1 MKNHDVILGIPSNGL
16 HSNGFS
22 LLRNILKKEKIN
34 KKLEKQILKPT
45 KIYVK
50 EILNLVNRRLISS
63 AMCVNGAYL
72 VNRRLISSAAHI
84 TGGGLIENISRSVPN
99 GLSINID
106 LKKIKTLEIFKW
118 LKKNNVSD
126 SEMLRTFNC
135 GIGFCVI
142 LKRKNVN
149 KIKKFFTKE
158 FKPYEIGYISNSK
171 SKVNLFN
178 KIQW

>member
-1 MKNHDVILGIPSNGL
+1 M
-16 HSNGFS
+16 
-22 LLRNILKKEKIN
+22 
-34 KKLEKQILKPT
+34 
-45 KIYVK
+45 
-50 EILNLVNRRLISS
+50 
-63 AMCVNGAYL
+63 
-72 VNRRLISSAAHI
+72 
-84 TGGGLIENISRSVPN
+84 PN
-99 GLSINID
+99 NLSINID

-118 LKKNNVSD
+118 LKKNNISD

-149 KIKKFFTKE
+149 KIKKFFTNE

>member
-1 MKNHDVILGIPSNGL
+1 M
-16 HSNGFS
+16 
-22 LLRNILKKEKIN
+22 
-34 KKLEKQILKPT
+34 
-45 KIYVK
+45 
-50 EILNLVNRRLISS
+50 
-63 AMCVNGAYL
+63 
-72 VNRRLISSAAHI
+72 
-84 TGGGLIENISRSVPN
+84 PN

-149 KIKKFFTKE
+149 KIKKFFTKNL
-158 FKPYEIGYISNSK
+158 SLMK
-171 SKVNLFN
+171 SDIFQ
-178 KIQW
+178 IQSLK

>member
-1 MKNHDVILGIPSNGL
+1 M
-16 HSNGFS
+16 
-22 LLRNILKKEKIN
+22 
-34 KKLEKQILKPT
+34 
-45 KIYVK
+45 
-50 EILNLVNRRLISS
+50 
-63 AMCVNGAYL
+63 
-72 VNRRLISSAAHI
+72 
-84 TGGGLIENISRSVPN
+84 PN
-99 GLSINID
+99 GRSINID
-106 LKKIKTLEIFKW
+106 LKKINTLEIFKW

-149 KIKKFFTKE
+149 KIKKFFSKK

>member
-1 MKNHDVILGIPSNGL
+1 M
-16 HSNGFS
+16 
-22 LLRNILKKEKIN
+22 
-34 KKLEKQILKPT
+34 
-45 KIYVK
+45 
-50 EILNLVNRRLISS
+50 
-63 AMCVNGAYL
+63 
-72 VNRRLISSAAHI
+72 
-84 TGGGLIENISRSVPN
+84 PN